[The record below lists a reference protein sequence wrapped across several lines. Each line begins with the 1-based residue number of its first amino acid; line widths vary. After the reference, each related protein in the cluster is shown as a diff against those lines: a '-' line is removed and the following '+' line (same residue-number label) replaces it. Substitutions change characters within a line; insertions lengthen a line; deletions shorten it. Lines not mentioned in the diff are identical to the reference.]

1 MGPGSTTTSTR
12 SSEAIRGSCRA
23 HQRLESE
30 LLELKQRLAW
40 FERTVFGRKSERFVP
55 DEEVE
60 GQLRMAFGAEP

>member
-1 MGPGSTTTSTR
+1 MQNA
-12 SSEAIRGSCRA
+12 SEQTVPLADY
-23 HQRLESE
+23 QRLESE